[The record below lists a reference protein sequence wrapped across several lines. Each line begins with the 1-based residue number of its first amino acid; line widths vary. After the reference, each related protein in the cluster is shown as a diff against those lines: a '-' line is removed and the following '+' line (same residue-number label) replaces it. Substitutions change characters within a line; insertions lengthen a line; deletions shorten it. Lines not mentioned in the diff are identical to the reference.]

1 VPAPLLYGALI
12 DSACI
17 LWQTTCKKT
26 GGCLLFNTD
35 RFRYVTYGVALVFQV
50 IDFLLAIIL
59 FLFVRKMVFRVED
72 EDRKGKRLD
81 GDAERRRK
89 GEYAIEMIT

>member
-1 VPAPLLYGALI
+1 MPAPLLYGALI

-35 RFRYVTYGVALVFQV
+35 RFRYVTYGVSLGFIV
-50 IDFLLAIIL
+50 IDLLLAITL
-59 FLFVRKMVFRVED
+59 FLFVRKMVFHVAETDKKLPVIDVE
-72 EDRKGKRLD
+72 E
-81 GDAERRRK
+81 ERR
-89 GEYAIEMIT
+89 IEKLQAVETSL

>member
-1 VPAPLLYGALI
+1 MPAPLLYGALI

-35 RFRYVTYGVALVFQV
+35 RFRYVTYGVAFGATV
-50 IDFLLAIIL
+50 INILLGIL
-59 FLFVRKMVFRVED
+59 MFLFVRKMVFHVADTDKKLTVDVE
-72 EDRKGKRLD
+72 E
-81 GDAERRRK
+81 ERRK
-89 GEYAIEMIT
+89 DKLQSVETSM